1 MADHYSHLNRSRF
14 PGVMPSV
21 PALGSGMN
29 PFPLLQ
35 NQQLL
40 NQMLL
45 HQSIPRSHP
54 NPTPAS
60 QTTPSSKMIK
70 SPETSPGSDSGIS
83 NPGNPSRAGPKR
95 VRAGSPL
102 DLSARKSPE
111 TVSETAKSDFERL
124 AGKISLDLVLRKL
137 QMENRSLI
145 YLSPTT

>member
-1 MADHYSHLNRSRF
+1 MADHYSHMNRSRF
-14 PGVMPSV
+14 PAGIPPV
-21 PALGSGMN
+21 PALASGMN

-45 HQSIPRSHP
+45 SQSIPKSHP
-54 NPTPAS
+54 NPIPAALQNPAA
-60 QTTPSSKMIK
+60 QTTPSSKLIK

-83 NPGNPSRAGPKR
+83 NPGNPARKRIRA
-95 VRAGSPL
+95 ASPL

-124 AGKISLDLVLRKL
+124 AGKIKC
-137 QMENRSLI
+137 
-145 YLSPTT
+145 